1 MEGNAVRI
9 FWAADSTVQTN
20 DITTYPQTGIGQVF
34 SLYVR
39 EGVTVC
45 NHAKNGRSTKS
56 FMDEGRLA
64 VIDGQIGAGDF
75 LFIQFG
81 HNDEKTEDPARYTE
95 PYSTYMENLETYIR
109 VAQKHDACPV
119 LITPLERRCF
129 VDDRHLGMGAHSD
142 YVAAMK
148 HTAEKNHVALVD
160 LYSMS
165 RCALKKAGEPESRRW
180 YMYFDA
186 KVYKNYPEG
195 KKDNT
200 HLRHEGAVM
209 YAGLIAKGLYE
220 LGGIYKEL
228 LLDGMVDA
236 DK

>member
-1 MEGNAVRI
+1 MGDYTTRI

-34 SLYVR
+34 SLYTK
-39 EGVTVC
+39 EGVVIH

-64 VIDGQIGAGDF
+64 AIDGQIKEGDF

-81 HNDEKTEDPARYTE
+81 HNDEKHEDPARYTE
-95 PYSTYMENLETYIR
+95 PFSTYMENLEVYIN
-109 VAQKHDACPV
+109 VARNHNAYPV

-129 VDDRHLGMGAHSD
+129 VDEKHLGMGAHSD

-148 HTAEKNHVALVD
+148 QTAEKNHVPLVD

-165 RCALKKAGEPESRRW
+165 RRKLKKAGEPGSRKW
-180 YMYFDA
+180 YMYFD
-186 KVYKNYPEG
+186 KNIYSNYPEG
-195 KKDNT
+195 KEDNT
-200 HLRHEGAVM
+200 HLRYEGAVM
-209 YAGLIAKGLYE
+209 YAGLIAKGLHE
-220 LGGIYKEL
+220 IGGIYGDL
-228 LLDGMVDA
+228 LISEN
-236 DK
+236 